1 MSGHARKFLNK
12 KGTLEKKENHSLLMV
27 FGSKENDPSGSFNDL
42 WLSFNFA
49 CVN

>member
-1 MSGHARKFLNK
+1 MHQNQLD
-12 KGTLEKKENHSLLMV
+12 ENE
-27 FGSKENDPSGSFNDL
+27 ENDPSGSFNDL